1 MFKFFNKLLSNSEQI
16 SEFAQPVENIE
27 TKTDVIQ
34 KKEKEVPVKDE
45 SLSPALL
52 NRLRSFEVVTLKRG
66 TVLYHGSREKSY
78 FTELDS
84 RSLSGSRKWV
94 SEDKVYAVDY
104 AFCDL
109 HSDLGK
115 PLLWKLELT
124 EDIKCLHGSQ
134 FKLMPFSPWGGS
146 FPFKFPDN
154 FSKYAEELIGKQ
166 KSQVLLDHFENDM
179 FTEVLVTNH
188 TNVLKVL
195 DVFELPDDK
204 SKAISFAENMEKSG

>member
-1 MFKFFNKLLSNSEQI
+1 MLKFIKKVLSKSREI
-16 SEFAQPVENIE
+16 SDVSQPMERAE
-27 TKTDVIQ
+27 LKTEIC
-34 KKEKEVPVKDE
+34 KEKEKEVPAQDE
-45 SLSPALL
+45 LLSSPLL
-52 NRLRSFEVVTLKRG
+52 SRLRNFDVVILKKG

-84 RSLSGSRKWV
+84 RSLTGSRKWV
-94 SEDKVYAVDY
+94 TEDKVYAVNY

-124 EDIKCLHGSQ
+124 EDVKCLHGSQ
-134 FKLMPFSPWGGS
+134 FKLMPFSPWGSS

-154 FSKYAEELIGKQ
+154 FSKYADELLGNQ

-195 DVFELPDDK
+195 DVCELPDDK
-204 SKAISFAENMEKSG
+204 AVAISFAENMDKNG